1 MSDNAS
7 SSGAGFSCPRC
18 SKTYKRR
25 EHLQRHAASHSSL
38 RPHRCSFCGQSYQR
52 ADVLKRHALACQTKV
67 RTGEVSAT
75 ASSSRRACDLCVQQ
89 KKACSTGQPCEHC
102 RRKSVQC
109 IYSFSNGVVTES
121 NLLVGQDEKQ
131 YDDETNLPTVVF
143 GDDTL
148 FDYLGNYTS
157 VSDMLQGS
165 DNNQDW
171 LDFINLA
178 AGHFQIIPTSPQT
191 HLDNYTFHFLDNF
204 TRRSGLV
211 GSFDC
216 GTFEQRVQVEA
227 SHRPGEGQG
236 CLTTELDELVH
247 LNGSSRD
254 LPRPQPL
261 DLHDPLIIQTH
272 QILLDIKEVVTV
284 KPRNSVVE
292 LEWSTVLEQTCIQFF
307 SPHNLRKYL
316 SLFWHIWHPNV
327 NFVHRPTFDPVTSK
341 SILVACMALIGASV
355 SPSKT
360 DNEQAKIWFNCVE
373 EIVFTDDD
381 FCNDPLN
388 NQDTLLLNPVQNISK
403 IQALQAAYMV
413 CLYQGWE
420 GTEANKRRIRRYRF
434 STVISMARDFGI
446 MSARH
451 PDYSTCLY
459 DRFDWRDF
467 AAREQLIRIFLWIYL
482 LDHAFVIFN
491 NLPPRM
497 VIKEMSMHMAFP
509 EAAFQASTSTECARE
524 LQNWHLRSTPLRNIT
539 FREVVESFCG
549 RSFSNDMRRLFA
561 DLGPLNLFAVVSAFH
576 ALIFQHQNSFGGHDQ
591 LQAVRNAL
599 DNWKSAWE
607 TYSDEFSFSPPHVMV
622 DRHNVATENLWR
634 RVGFMR
640 HSPEYWLL
648 GKLLVDR
655 LSSDSFGSPESTV
668 PDASGSAHEPILTR
682 YDQTSKLSIRTF
694 SPSQN
699 YFIAS
704 TTVPSISLYYL
715 RKTSNPQAQ
724 NPVTLPSFSL
734 IAPALDG
741 SFELSEVYLDSLQP
755 DEALIEIHASGVCHT
770 DLSCASG
777 KLPCAPN
784 AVLGHEGGGV
794 VLEIGA
800 NVTSVSPGDKV
811 LLSFSSCGSCP
822 GCKSDHPAYCY
833 SFNDYNF
840 GGKRPDG
847 SAAMS
852 IMKDGTKQPIY
863 STFFGQ
869 SSFAARTIVHQSSI
883 VKVPQQTPLDLFA
896 PLGCGI
902 QTGVGAVFNTL
913 NVRPGTSIAIFGVG
927 SVGLAA
933 VMAAKARETSRII
946 AIDLQP
952 ERLGLAK
959 ELGATD
965 GVLGPDQEYIIKA
978 IKNICPPLGVDFAVD
993 CTGVPSII
1001 ETMVA
1006 ALGMRGRAATVGAPG
1021 GNAHAKIDI
1030 MSHLTYGKEYVG
1042 CSEGDS
1048 NPGVLIPELIEMHAK
1063 GLLPLEKLIAYY
1075 DIKDYEKAMADMKS
1089 GKVIKPVLKWT
1100 G

>member
-7 SSGAGFSCPRC
+7 SSETGFTCSRC
-18 SKTYKRR
+18 NKTYKRR

-67 RTGEVSAT
+67 RAGEVS
-75 ASSSRRACDLCVQQ
+75 SSSRRACDLCAQQ
-89 KKACSTGQPCEHC
+89 KKACSTGHPCEHC

-109 IYSFSNGVVTES
+109 IYSFSNGLATEN
-121 NLLVGQDEKQ
+121 NLPVGQDDKQ
-131 YDDETNLPTVVF
+131 YTDEASLPTVVF
-143 GDDTL
+143 GDDAL
-148 FDYLGNYTS
+148 FDYLGNCTS
-157 VSDMLQGS
+157 VTDMLQGS
-165 DNNQDW
+165 DSNQDW

-178 AGHFQIIPTSPQT
+178 AGHFQIMPTSPQT

-204 TRRSGLV
+204 TRKSGLV
-211 GSFDC
+211 DSFDC
-216 GTFEQRVQVEA
+216 GTFEQRMGVEA
-227 SHRPGEGQG
+227 IHRSGEGYVIQ
-236 CLTTELDELVH
+236 TTEPDEVVQ
-247 LNGSSRD
+247 LNSSLMD
-254 LPRPQPL
+254 HPQPQPL
-261 DLHDPLIIQTH
+261 DLQDPLIIQTH
-272 QILLDIKEVVTV
+272 QILLDIKQVVTV

-292 LEWSTVLEQTCIQFF
+292 LEWSTILEQTCIRFF

-316 SLFWHIWHPNV
+316 ALFWHIWHPNV
-327 NFVHRPTFDPVTSK
+327 NFVHRPTFDPVNSK

-355 SPSKT
+355 SSSKT

-388 NQDTLLLNPVQNISK
+388 NQDTPLLNPVQNISK

-451 PDYSTCLY
+451 PDYSMCLY
-459 DRFDWRDF
+459 GRFDWRDF
-467 AAREQLIRIFLWIYL
+467 SAREQLIRIFLWIYL

-509 EAAFQASTSTECARE
+509 EAAFQAGTSTECARE
-524 LQNWHLRSTPLRNIT
+524 LQNWHLRSTLMKNIT
-539 FREVVESFCG
+539 FREVVERFCG
-549 RSFSNDMRRLFA
+549 KPFSNDMRRLFA

-622 DRHNVATENLWR
+622 DRQNVATENLWR

-655 LSSDSFGSPESTV
+655 LSTSSDSLRSRESAV
-668 PDASGSAHEPILTR
+668 PDVSGSAHEPILTR
-682 YDQTSKLSIRTF
+682 YDQTTKMTRTT
-694 SPSQN
+694 
-699 YFIAS
+699 A
-704 TTVPSISLYYL
+704 
-715 RKTSNPQAQ
+715 
-724 NPVTLPSFSL
+724 L

-741 SFELSEVYLDSLQP
+741 SFELKEVYLDSLQP
-755 DEALIEIHASGVCHT
+755 DEALVEIHASGVCHT

-794 VLEIGA
+794 VLEVGT

-852 IMKDGTKQPIY
+852 IMKDGKKQPIY

-869 SSFAARTIVHQSSI
+869 SSFAARTIVHRSSI

-913 NVRPGTSIAIFGVG
+913 DVKPGSSVAIFGVG

-933 VMAAKARETSRII
+933 VMAAKARKASRII

-952 ERLGLAK
+952 ERLELAK

-965 GVLGPDQEYIIKA
+965 GVLGPDQEHIIEA

-1006 ALGMRGRAATVGAPG
+1006 SLGMRGRAATVGAPG

-1048 NPGVLIPELIEMHAK
+1048 NPGVLIPELIEMHANS
-1063 GLLPLEKLIAYY
+1063 LLPLERLIAYY

-1089 GKVIKPVLKWT
+1089 GNVIKPVLKWT

>member
-7 SSGAGFSCPRC
+7 SSGTGFTCPRC

-38 RPHRCSFCGQSYQR
+38 RPHKCSFCGQSYQR

-67 RTGEVSAT
+67 RTGEESAT

-109 IYSFSNGVVTES
+109 VYSFSNGVVTES
-121 NLLVGQDEKQ
+121 SLLAGQDDKQ

-211 GSFDC
+211 DSFDC
-216 GTFEQRVQVEA
+216 GTLEQRVQVEA

-254 LPRPQPL
+254 LSRLQPL

-316 SLFWHIWHPNV
+316 ALFWHIWHPNV

-388 NQDTLLLNPVQNISK
+388 NQETLLLNPIQNISK

-524 LQNWHLRSTPLRNIT
+524 LQNWHLRSTLLQNIT

-549 RSFSNDMRRLFA
+549 KSFSNDMRRLFA

-655 LSSDSFGSPESTV
+655 LSTPSDSYGSPESTV
-668 PDASGSAHEPILTR
+668 ADASGSAHEPILTR

-694 SPSQN
+694 SSFQN
-699 YFIAS
+699 NFIAS
-704 TTVPSISLYYL
+704 TTVP
-715 RKTSNPQAQ
+715 T
-724 NPVTLPSFSL
+724 L

-741 SFELSEVYLDSLQP
+741 SFELKEIYLDSLQP
-755 DEALIEIHASGVCHT
+755 DEALVEIHASGVCHT

-794 VLEIGA
+794 VLEIGT

-852 IMKDGTKQPIY
+852 ILKDGEKQPIY

-869 SSFAARTIVHQSSI
+869 SSFAARTIVHRSSI

-913 NVRPGTSIAIFGVG
+913 DVKPGTSIAIFGVG

-933 VMAAKARETSRII
+933 VMAAKARKASRII

-952 ERLGLAK
+952 ERLELAK

-978 IKNICPPLGVDFAVD
+978 IKSICPPLGVDFAVD

-1006 ALGMRGRAATVGAPG
+1006 SLGMRGRAATVGAPG

-1048 NPGVLIPELIEMHAK
+1048 NPGVLIPELIEMHAE
-1063 GLLPLEKLIAYY
+1063 GLLPLERLIAYY
-1075 DIKDYEKAMADMKS
+1075 DIKDYEKAMADMKT

>member
-1 MSDNAS
+1 MSGNAS
-7 SSGAGFSCPRC
+7 STRTGFTCSRC

-52 ADVLKRHALACQTKV
+52 ADVLKRHALACETKAW
-67 RTGEVSAT
+67 TGEVP
-75 ASSSRRACDLCVQQ
+75 SSSRRACDLCVQQ
-89 KKACSTGQPCEHC
+89 KKACSTGLPCEHC
-102 RRKSVQC
+102 RRKSAQC
-109 IYSFSNGVVTES
+109 TYSFGNGTVTDS
-121 NLLVGQDEKQ
+121 NLPMGLEPMGQRDKQ
-131 YDDETNLPTVVF
+131 YDYEANLPTVVF

-165 DNNQDW
+165 NNNQDW

-178 AGHFQIIPTSPQT
+178 AGHFQTTQTSPQT
-191 HLDNYTFHFLDNF
+191 RLDNYTFHFLDNF
-204 TRRSGLV
+204 TRKSGLV
-211 GSFDC
+211 DSFDC
-216 GTFEQRVQVEA
+216 GTFEQRTEVEA
-227 SHRPGEGQG
+227 WHRSGEGHVIQ
-236 CLTTELDELVH
+236 TAELQEPLY
-247 LNGSSRD
+247 LNSSLRD
-254 LPRPQPL
+254 IPRPQPL

-292 LEWSTVLEQTCIQFF
+292 LEWSTILEQTCIQFF
-307 SPHNLRKYL
+307 SPRNLRKYL
-316 SLFWHIWHPNV
+316 ALFWHIWHPNV

-355 SPSKT
+355 SPNKT
-360 DNEQAKIWFNCVE
+360 DNEHAKIWFNCVE

-388 NQDTLLLNPVQNISK
+388 NQDTLLLSPIQNISK

-446 MSARH
+446 
-451 PDYSTCLY
+451 
-459 DRFDWRDF
+459 
-467 AAREQLIRIFLWIYL
+467 IIFLWIYL

-509 EAAFQASTSTECARE
+509 EAAFQASTSIECARE
-524 LQNWHLRSTPLRNIT
+524 LQNWHLRSSLLQNIT
-539 FREVVESFCG
+539 FREVVERFCG
-549 RSFSNDMRRLFA
+549 RPFSNDMRRLFA
-561 DLGPLNLFAVVSAFH
+561 DLGPLNLFAVISAFH

-622 DRHNVATENLWR
+622 DRQNVATENLWR

-655 LSSDSFGSPESTV
+655 LSTSSDSLGTPESTV

-682 YDQTSKLSIRTF
+682 YDQTT
-694 SPSQN
+694 
-699 YFIAS
+699 
-704 TTVPSISLYYL
+704 
-715 RKTSNPQAQ
+715 
-724 NPVTLPSFSL
+724 L

-741 SFELSEVYLDSLQP
+741 SFELKEVHLDSLQP

-822 GCKSDHPAYCY
+822 GCKSGHPAYCY

-840 GGKRPDG
+840 SGKRPDG

-852 IMKDGTKQPIY
+852 VMEDGKKQPCY

-869 SSFAARTIVHQSSI
+869 SSFAARTIVHRSSI
-883 VKVPQQTPLDLFA
+883 VKVPQKTPLDLFA

-913 NVRPGTSIAIFGVG
+913 NVKPGSSIAIFGVG
-927 SVGLAA
+927 SVGMAA
-933 VMAAKARETSRII
+933 VMAAKARKASKII

-952 ERLGLAK
+952 ERLKLAK

-1006 ALGMRGRAATVGAPG
+1006 SLGMRGRAATVGAPG
-1021 GNAHAKIDI
+1021 GNAQAKIDI

-1048 NPGVLIPELIEMHAK
+1048 NPGVLIPELIDMHAK

>member
-1 MSDNAS
+1 MSDKGS
-7 SSGAGFSCPRC
+7 SSESGFTCSRC

-52 ADVLKRHALACQTKV
+52 ADVLKRHSLACETKT
-67 RTGEVSAT
+67 RTGEVS
-75 ASSSRRACDLCVQQ
+75 SSSRRACDLCVQQ

-102 RRKSVQC
+102 LRKSVQC
-109 IYSFSNGVVTES
+109 IYSFGNGTVTES
-121 NLLVGQDEKQ
+121 NLPVGQDDKQ
-131 YDDETNLPTVVF
+131 YGEETNLPTVVF

-178 AGHFQIIPTSPQT
+178 AGHFQIMPTSPQT
-191 HLDNYTFHFLDNF
+191 QLDNYTFHFLDNF
-204 TRRSGLV
+204 TRKSGLV
-211 GSFDC
+211 DSFDC
-216 GTFEQRVQVEA
+216 GSFEQRVQVEV
-227 SHRPGEGQG
+227 SHRLGEGQD
-236 CLTTELDELVH
+236 CLSTGLDEFVQLS
-247 LNGSSRD
+247 GSSRD
-254 LPRPQPL
+254 PPRPQPL
-261 DLHDPLIIQTH
+261 DLQDPLIIQTH
-272 QILLDIKEVVTV
+272 QILLDIKEVVTI

-292 LEWSTVLEQTCIQFF
+292 LEWSTILEQTCIQFF

-316 SLFWHIWHPNV
+316 ALFWHIWHPNV

-360 DNEQAKIWFNCVE
+360 DSEQAKIWFNCVE

-388 NQDTLLLNPVQNISK
+388 NQDALLLNPIQNISK

-451 PDYSTCLY
+451 PDYSTL
-459 DRFDWRDF
+459 RM
-467 AAREQLIRIFLWIYL
+467 
-482 LDHAFVIFN
+482 
-491 NLPPRM
+491 M

-524 LQNWHLRSTPLRNIT
+524 LQNWHLRSTLLQNIT
-539 FREVVESFCG
+539 FREVVERFCG
-549 RSFSNDMRRLFA
+549 KPFSNDMRRLFA

-655 LSSDSFGSPESTV
+655 LSTSSDSFGSPESTV

-682 YDQTSKLSIRTF
+682 YDQTT
-694 SPSQN
+694 
-699 YFIAS
+699 
-704 TTVPSISLYYL
+704 
-715 RKTSNPQAQ
+715 
-724 NPVTLPSFSL
+724 L

-741 SFELSEVYLDSLQP
+741 SFELKEVHLDSLQP

-822 GCKSDHPAYCY
+822 GCESDHPAYCY
-833 SFNDYNF
+833 SFNAYNF

-852 IMKDGTKQPIY
+852 VMKDGKKQPCY

-869 SSFAARTIVHQSSI
+869 SSFAARTIVHRSSI

-913 NVRPGTSIAIFGVG
+913 DVKPGTSIAIFGVG

-933 VMAAKARETSRII
+933 VMAAKARKASRII

-952 ERLGLAK
+952 ERLKLAK

-978 IKNICPPLGVDFAVD
+978 IKSICPPLGVDFAVD

-1006 ALGMRGRAATVGAPG
+1006 GLGMRGRAATVGAPG

-1048 NPGVLIPELIEMHAK
+1048 NPGVLIPQLIEMHAK
-1063 GLLPLEKLIAYY
+1063 GHLPLEKLIAYY
-1075 DIKDYEKAMADMKS
+1075 DIKDYEKAMDDMKS

>member
-7 SSGAGFSCPRC
+7 SSGTGFTCPRC

-52 ADVLKRHALACQTKV
+52 ADVLKRHALACQNKV
-67 RTGEVSAT
+67 RTGEESAT

-109 IYSFSNGVVTES
+109 VYSFSNGVVTES
-121 NLLVGQDEKQ
+121 SLLAGQDDKQ

-211 GSFDC
+211 DSFDC
-216 GTFEQRVQVEA
+216 GTLEQRVQVEA

-254 LPRPQPL
+254 LSRLQPL

-316 SLFWHIWHPNV
+316 ALFWHIWHPNV

-388 NQDTLLLNPVQNISK
+388 NQETLLLNPIQNISK

-524 LQNWHLRSTPLRNIT
+524 LQNWHLRSTLLQNIT

-549 RSFSNDMRRLFA
+549 KSFSNDMRRLFA

-655 LSSDSFGSPESTV
+655 LSTPSDSYGSPESTV
-668 PDASGSAHEPILTR
+668 ADASGSAHEPILTR
-682 YDQTSKLSIRTF
+682 YDQTSMLQVNDLITGF
-694 SPSQN
+694 QN
-699 YFIAS
+699 NNFIAS
-704 TTVPSISLYYL
+704 TTVPKKMT
-715 RKTSNPQAQ
+715 RTTA
-724 NPVTLPSFSL
+724 L

-741 SFELSEVYLDSLQP
+741 SFELKEIYLDSLQP
-755 DEALIEIHASGVCHT
+755 DEALVEIHASGVCHT

-794 VLEIGA
+794 VLEIGT

-852 IMKDGTKQPIY
+852 ILKDGEKQPIY

-869 SSFAARTIVHQSSI
+869 SSFAARTIVHRSSI

-913 NVRPGTSIAIFGVG
+913 DVKPGTSIAIFGVG

-933 VMAAKARETSRII
+933 VMAAKARKASRII

-952 ERLGLAK
+952 ERLELAK

-978 IKNICPPLGVDFAVD
+978 IKSICPPLGVDFAVD

-1006 ALGMRGRAATVGAPG
+1006 SLGMRGRAATVGAPG

-1048 NPGVLIPELIEMHAK
+1048 NPGVLIPELIEMHAE
-1063 GLLPLEKLIAYY
+1063 GLLPLERLIAYY
-1075 DIKDYEKAMADMKS
+1075 DIKDYEKAMADMKT

>member
-1 MSDNAS
+1 MSDNTTS
-7 SSGAGFSCPRC
+7 SETGFTCPRC

-52 ADVLKRHALACQTKV
+52 ADVLKRHALACETKA
-67 RTGEVSAT
+67 RAGETSVT
-75 ASSSRRACDLCVQQ
+75 PSSSRRACDLCVQQ

-109 IYSFSNGVVTES
+109 IYSFSSGAATES
-121 NLLVGQDEKQ
+121 NLSMGQDSTGQDDKQ
-131 YDDETNLPTVVF
+131 YGDETNLSTVVF

-171 LDFINLA
+171 LDFVNLA

-204 TRRSGLV
+204 TRKSGLV
-211 GSFDC
+211 DSFDC

-227 SHRPGEGQG
+227 SYQPGKGQG
-236 CLTTELDELVH
+236 CPATGIDELVR
-247 LNGSSRD
+247 LNGSSMG
-254 LPRPQPL
+254 LPSPQPL

-292 LEWSTVLEQTCIQFF
+292 LEWSTILEQTCIQFF
-307 SPHNLRKYL
+307 APHNLRKYL
-316 SLFWHIWHPNV
+316 ALFWHIWHPNV

-360 DNEQAKIWFNCVE
+360 DNEQAKVWFNCVE

-388 NQDTLLLNPVQNISK
+388 NKETLLVSPIQNISK

-451 PDYSTCLY
+451 PDYSTCLH

-524 LQNWHLRSTPLRNIT
+524 LQNLHLRSTLMRNVT
-539 FREVVESFCG
+539 FREVVERFCG
-549 RSFSNDMRRLFA
+549 KPFSNDMRRLFA

-599 DNWKSAWE
+599 DNWKSSWE
-607 TYSDEFSFSPPHVMV
+607 TYSDKFSFSPPHVMV

-655 LSSDSFGSPESTV
+655 LSTSGDSLGSPESTV
-668 PDASGSAHEPILTR
+668 PDATGSAHEPILTR
-682 YDQTSKLSIRTF
+682 YDQTT
-694 SPSQN
+694 
-699 YFIAS
+699 
-704 TTVPSISLYYL
+704 
-715 RKTSNPQAQ
+715 
-724 NPVTLPSFSL
+724 L

-741 SFELSEVYLDSLQP
+741 SFELKEVFLDSLQP

-852 IMKDGTKQPIY
+852 VMKDGKKQPCY

-869 SSFAARTIVHQSSI
+869 SSFAARTIVHRSSI
-883 VKVPQQTPLDLFA
+883 VKVPQQTPLNLFA

-913 NVRPGTSIAIFGVG
+913 DVKPGSSIAIFGVG

-933 VMAAKARETSRII
+933 VMAAKARKASKII

-952 ERLGLAK
+952 ERLELAK
-959 ELGATD
+959 ELGATA
-965 GVLGPDQEYIIKA
+965 GVLGPDQVYIIKA

-1001 ETMVA
+1001 ETMVTS
-1006 ALGMRGRAATVGAPG
+1006 LGMRGRAATVGAPG

-1048 NPGVLIPELIEMHAK
+1048 NPGVLIPELIEMHDK

>member
-1 MSDNAS
+1 MSDSAS
-7 SSGAGFSCPRC
+7 TSETGFTCSRC

-25 EHLQRHAASHSSL
+25 EHLQRHAASHSTL

-52 ADVLKRHALACQTKV
+52 ADVLKRHVLACQTKV
-67 RTGEVSAT
+67 RAGEALAT
-75 ASSSRRACDLCVQQ
+75 VSSSRRACDLCVQQ

-109 IYSFSNGVVTES
+109 IYSFSNGVVIEN
-121 NLLVGQDEKQ
+121 NLLEGQDDKR
-131 YDDETNLPTVVF
+131 YGDETNSPTVVF

-148 FDYLGNYTS
+148 LDYLGNYTS
-157 VSDMLQGS
+157 VSDMLQES

-178 AGHFQIIPTSPQT
+178 AGHFQITPTSPRT

-204 TRRSGLV
+204 TRKSGLV
-211 GSFDC
+211 DSFDC

-227 SHRPGEGQG
+227 SDRTVEGHDTQ
-236 CLTTELDELVH
+236 TTELDDLVH
-247 LNGSSRD
+247 LNSSSRD
-254 LPRPQPL
+254 LPRIQAL

-292 LEWSTVLEQTCIQFF
+292 LEWSTILEQTCIQFF
-307 SPHNLRKYL
+307 TPHNLRKYL
-316 SLFWHIWHPNV
+316 ALFWHIWHPNV

-373 EIVFTDDD
+373 EMVFNDDD

-388 NQDTLLLNPVQNISK
+388 NQETLLLNPIQNLSK

-420 GTEANKRRIRRYRF
+420 GTEASKRRIRRY
-434 STVISMARDFGI
+434 
-446 MSARH
+446 
-451 PDYSTCLY
+451 
-459 DRFDWRDF
+459 
-467 AAREQLIRIFLWIYL
+467 
-482 LDHAFVIFN
+482 
-491 NLPPRM
+491 RM

-509 EAAFQASTSTECARE
+509 EAVFQASTSTECAQE
-524 LQNWHLRSTPLRNIT
+524 LQNWHLRSTLMKNIT
-539 FREVVESFCG
+539 FREVVERFCG
-549 RSFSNDMRRLFA
+549 KPFSNGMRRHYA

-607 TYSDEFSFSPPHVMV
+607 TYSDVFSLSPPHVMV

-655 LSSDSFGSPESTV
+655 LSTSGDSLGSPESAE

-682 YDQTSKLSIRTF
+682 YDQTT
-694 SPSQN
+694 
-699 YFIAS
+699 
-704 TTVPSISLYYL
+704 
-715 RKTSNPQAQ
+715 
-724 NPVTLPSFSL
+724 L

-741 SFELSEVYLDSLQP
+741 SFELKEVFLDTLQP
-755 DEALIEIHASGVCHT
+755 DEALVEIHASGVCHT

-794 VLEIGA
+794 ILEIGA

-833 SFNDYNF
+833 RFNDYNF

-852 IMKDGTKQPIY
+852 IMKDGTKQPCY

-869 SSFAARTIVHQSSI
+869 SSFAARTIVHRSSI

-913 NVRPGTSIAIFGVG
+913 DVKPGSSIAIFGVG

-933 VMAAKARETSRII
+933 VMAAKARKASSII

-952 ERLGLAK
+952 GRLELAK
-959 ELGATD
+959 ELGATA

-1006 ALGMRGRAATVGAPG
+1006 SLGMRGRAATVGAPG

-1048 NPGVLIPELIEMHAK
+1048 NPGVLIPELIEMHAN

-1075 DIKDYEKAMADMKS
+1075 DIKDYEKAMADM
-1089 GKVIKPVLKWT
+1089 
-1100 G
+1100 

>member
-1 MSDNAS
+1 MSDDAS
-7 SSGAGFSCPRC
+7 SSETGFTCSRC
-18 SKTYKRR
+18 NKAYKRR
-25 EHLQRHAASHSSL
+25 EHLQRHAASHSSF

-52 ADVLKRHALACQTKV
+52 ADVLKRHSLACETKS
-67 RTGEVSAT
+67 RTGDVP
-75 ASSSRRACDLCVQQ
+75 SSSRRACDLCVQQ
-89 KKACSTGQPCEHC
+89 KKACSNGQPCEHC

-109 IYSFSNGVVTES
+109 IYSFGNGAATER
-121 NLLVGQDEKQ
+121 NLPMRQDSIGQDDKQ
-131 YDDETNLPTVVF
+131 YGDETSLPTVVF

-165 DNNQDW
+165 DNSQDW

-178 AGHFQIIPTSPQT
+178 AGHFQTIPTSPQSQ
-191 HLDNYTFHFLDNF
+191 LDNHTFHFLDNF
-204 TRRSGLV
+204 TRKSGLV
-211 GSFDC
+211 DSFDC

-227 SHRPGEGQG
+227 SHASVEGRVTW
-236 CLTTELDELVH
+236 TTELHELVH
-247 LNGSSRD
+247 LNGSSGD
-254 LPRPQPL
+254 LSQPQPL
-261 DLHDPLIIQTH
+261 DLLDPLIIQTH
-272 QILLDIKEVVTV
+272 QILLDMKEVVTV

-292 LEWSTVLEQTCIQFF
+292 LEWSTILEQTCIQFF

-316 SLFWHIWHPNV
+316 ALFWHIWHPNV
-327 NFVHRPTFDPVTSK
+327 NFVHQPTFDPVTSK

-388 NQDTLLLNPVQNISK
+388 SQDTLLLNPIQNISK

-420 GTEANKRRIRRYRF
+420 GTEASKRRIRRYRF

-451 PDYSTCLY
+451 PDYSTWLH
-459 DRFDWRDF
+459 DGFDWKDF

-524 LQNWHLRSTPLRNIT
+524 LQNWHLRSTMMKNIT
-539 FREVVESFCG
+539 FREVVERFCG
-549 RSFSNDMRRLFA
+549 KSFSNDMRRLFA

-622 DRHNVATENLWR
+622 DRQNVATENLWR
-634 RVGFMR
+634 R
-640 HSPEYWLL
+640 
-648 GKLLVDR
+648 
-655 LSSDSFGSPESTV
+655 
-668 PDASGSAHEPILTR
+668 
-682 YDQTSKLSIRTF
+682 
-694 SPSQN
+694 
-699 YFIAS
+699 
-704 TTVPSISLYYL
+704 TT
-715 RKTSNPQAQ
+715 A
-724 NPVTLPSFSL
+724 L

-741 SFELSEVYLDSLQP
+741 SFELREVHLDSLQP

-794 VLEIGA
+794 VLKIGT

-822 GCKSDHPAYCY
+822 GCKSNHPAYCY

-840 GGKRPDG
+840 SGKRPDG

-852 IMKDGTKQPIY
+852 VMEDGKKQPCY

-869 SSFAARTIVHQSSI
+869 SSFAAKTIVHRSSI
-883 VKVPQQTPLDLFA
+883 VKVPEQTPLHLFA

-913 NVRPGTSIAIFGVG
+913 NVKPGSSIAIFGVG

-933 VMAAKARETSRII
+933 VMAAKARKASRII

-952 ERLGLAK
+952 ERLKLAK

-978 IKNICPPLGVDFAVD
+978 IKDICPPLGVDFAVD

-1006 ALGMRGRAATVGAPG
+1006 SLGMRGRAATVGAPG
-1021 GNAHAKIDI
+1021 GNAQARIDI

-1048 NPGVLIPELIEMHAK
+1048 NPRVLIPELIDMHAK

-1100 G
+1100 R

>member
-1 MSDNAS
+1 M
-7 SSGAGFSCPRC
+7 
-18 SKTYKRR
+18 
-25 EHLQRHAASHSSL
+25 
-38 RPHRCSFCGQSYQR
+38 
-52 ADVLKRHALACQTKV
+52 
-67 RTGEVSAT
+67 
-75 ASSSRRACDLCVQQ
+75 
-89 KKACSTGQPCEHC
+89 
-102 RRKSVQC
+102 
-109 IYSFSNGVVTES
+109 
-121 NLLVGQDEKQ
+121 GQDDKQ
-131 YDDETNLPTVVF
+131 LGDETNLPTVVF
-143 GDDTL
+143 GDDSL

-178 AGHFQIIPTSPQT
+178 AGHFQIIPTSPRT

-211 GSFDC
+211 DSFDC
-216 GTFEQRVQVEA
+216 GTFEQRVQVVA

-236 CLTTELDELVH
+236 CLTTELDELGH

-254 LPRPQPL
+254 LSRLQPL
-261 DLHDPLIIQTH
+261 DVHDPLIIQTH
-272 QILLDIKEVVTV
+272 QILLDIKEIVTV

-292 LEWSTVLEQTCIQFF
+292 LEWSTVLEQACIQFF
-307 SPHNLRKYL
+307 TPPNLRKYL
-316 SLFWHIWHPNV
+316 ALFWHIWHPNV

-341 SILVACMALIGASV
+341 SIFVACMALIGASV

-388 NQDTLLLNPVQNISK
+388 SQDTLLMNPTQNISK

-420 GTEANKRRIRRYRF
+420 GIEANKRRIRRYRF
-434 STVISMARDFGI
+434 STVISASYTSWTITDI
-446 MSARH
+446 YAS
-451 PDYSTCLY
+451 
-459 DRFDWRDF
+459 
-467 AAREQLIRIFLWIYL
+467 IFLWIYL

-524 LQNWHLRSTPLRNIT
+524 LQNWHLRSTLLQKIT
-539 FREVVESFCG
+539 LREVVESFCG
-549 RSFSNDMRRLFA
+549 KSFSNDMRRLFA

-576 ALIFQHQNSFGGHDQ
+576 ALIFQHQNSFGGNDQ

-655 LSSDSFGSPESTV
+655 LSPSSNSLGSPESTV
-668 PDASGSAHEPILTR
+668 PDASGSVHEPILTR
-682 YDQTSKLSIRTF
+682 HDQTT
-694 SPSQN
+694 
-699 YFIAS
+699 
-704 TTVPSISLYYL
+704 
-715 RKTSNPQAQ
+715 
-724 NPVTLPSFSL
+724 L

-741 SFELSEVYLDSLQP
+741 SFELKEVYLDSLQP

-800 NVTSVSPGDKV
+800 NVTTVSPGDKV
-811 LLSFSSCGSCP
+811 LLSFSSCGLCP

-852 IMKDGTKQPIY
+852 IMKDDEKQPIY

-869 SSFAARTIVHQSSI
+869 SSFAARTIVHRSSI

-913 NVRPGTSIAIFGVG
+913 DVKNGTSIAVFGVG

-933 VMAAKARETSRII
+933 VMAAKARKASMII

-952 ERLGLAK
+952 ERLELAR

-1006 ALGMRGRAATVGAPG
+1006 SLGMRGRAATVGAPG
-1021 GNAHAKIDI
+1021 GSAHAKIDI

-1048 NPGVLIPELIEMHAK
+1048 NPGALIPELIEMHAK

-1075 DIKDYEKAMADMKS
+1075 DIKDYEKAMTDMKT
-1089 GKVIKPVLKWT
+1089 GKVIKPVLRWT
-1100 G
+1100 A

>member
-7 SSGAGFSCPRC
+7 STGTGFTCSRC

-52 ADVLKRHALACQTKV
+52 ADVLKRHALACETKA
-67 RTGEVSAT
+67 RTGEVP
-75 ASSSRRACDLCVQQ
+75 SSSRRACDLCIQQ
-89 KKACSTGQPCEHC
+89 KKACSTGHPCEHC

-109 IYSFSNGVVTES
+109 IYSFNNRAVTES
-121 NLLVGQDEKQ
+121 NLSVGQHDKQ
-131 YDDETNLPTVVF
+131 YDDEASLPTVVF

-157 VSDMLQGS
+157 VSDVLQGS

-178 AGHFQIIPTSPQT
+178 AGHFQAIPTGPQT

-204 TRRSGLV
+204 TRKSGLV
-211 GSFDC
+211 ESFDC

-227 SHRPGEGQG
+227 SHRSIEGHAIQ
-236 CLTTELDELVH
+236 TAEAEELVYS
-247 LNGSSRD
+247 NGLSRD

-272 QILLDIKEVVTV
+272 QLLLDIKEVVTV

-292 LEWSTVLEQTCIQFF
+292 LEWSTILEHTCIQFF
-307 SPHNLRKYL
+307 SPQNLRKYL
-316 SLFWHIWHPNV
+316 ALFWHIWHPNV

-388 NQDTLLLNPVQNISK
+388 NQDTPLLSPAQNISK

-446 MSARH
+446 MSAGH
-451 PDYSTCLY
+451 PDYST
-459 DRFDWRDF
+459 
-467 AAREQLIRIFLWIYL
+467 
-482 LDHAFVIFN
+482 
-491 NLPPRM
+491 M
-497 VIKEMSMHMAFP
+497 VIKEMTMHMAFP
-509 EAAFQASTSTECARE
+509 EAAFQASTSTECARK
-524 LQNWHLRSTPLRNIT
+524 LQNWHLRSTLMKNIT
-539 FREVVESFCG
+539 FREVVERFCG
-549 RSFSNDMRRLFA
+549 KPFSNDMRRLFA
-561 DLGPLNLFAVVSAFH
+561 DLGLLNLFAVVSAFH
-576 ALIFQHQNSFGGHDQ
+576 GLIFQHQNSFGGHDQ

-599 DNWKSAWE
+599 DNWESAWE

-622 DRHNVATENLWR
+622 DRHNVTMENLWR

-655 LSSDSFGSPESTV
+655 LSTSSDSLGSPESTV
-668 PDASGSAHEPILTR
+668 LAASGSTHEPILTR
-682 YDQTSKLSIRTF
+682 YDQTT
-694 SPSQN
+694 
-699 YFIAS
+699 
-704 TTVPSISLYYL
+704 
-715 RKTSNPQAQ
+715 
-724 NPVTLPSFSL
+724 L

-741 SFELSEVYLDSLQP
+741 SFKLKEVYLDSLQP

-822 GCKSDHPAYCY
+822 GCKSNHPAYCY
-833 SFNDYNF
+833 NFNDYNF

-852 IMKDGTKQPIY
+852 VMEDGKKQPCY

-869 SSFAARTIVHQSSI
+869 SSFAARTIVHRSSI
-883 VKVPQQTPLDLFA
+883 VKVSQQTPLELFA

-913 NVRPGTSIAIFGVG
+913 NVKPGSSIAIFGVG

-933 VMAAKARETSRII
+933 VMAAKARKASRII

-952 ERLGLAK
+952 ERLELAK

-978 IKNICPPLGVDFAVD
+978 IKNICPPPGVDFAVD

-1001 ETMVA
+1001 ETMVIS
-1006 ALGMRGRAATVGAPG
+1006 LGMRGRAATVGAPG

-1030 MSHLTYGKEYVG
+1030 MGHLTYGKEYVG

-1089 GKVIKPVLKWT
+1089 GRVIKPVLKWT